1 MAFAGLLAFSANVIH
16 GDLLGQSS
24 AALLDFLAF
33 WLFGL
38 LAFWLFGLL
47 AIWPFWPLLQKLP
60 KVIFRQALSAFIGL
74 LGLVTFWLFT
84 PSLSSLYWLLLNF
97 YGLSGLFYEL
107 FQN

>member
-47 AIWPFWPLLQKLP
+47 AIWPCGYL
-60 KVIFRQALSAFIGL
+60 A
-74 LGLVTFWLFT
+74 FWLF
-84 PSLSSLYWLLLNF
+84 
-97 YGLSGLFYEL
+97 GLFGLCSKSYPK
-107 FQN
+107 